1 MAKKLVSILLVLIL
15 LLGLFAGCGLTD
27 KLDELRGRGSGKGRD
42 KDEDDAPRL
51 SKGYY
56 SVLDDDDEIV
66 AYLHSTGKKLT
77 VYDADGEELME
88 ESRFSWDEDEEAF
101 VIDDAP
107 AFTLEEGKKI
117 TTISIPKKSPLGI
130 KKGDYTLE
138 EIDEDE
144 LPEIDDGDDNTSVPS
159 SGQTAT
165 PSSENAYNIGICTI
179 MDHPL
184 LNDAVDGFKAA
195 VTKGLSEAGI
205 NADFDVKNGEGD
217 YAVVADYI
225 NKFYDADDDL
235 IFAVATPVLQL
246 SAAATPNIP
255 IVATAVSDFGTA
267 LDLSLDDRGCTGINV
282 TGVSDLA
289 APAVLGEMTHE
300 FVTDMETLLVIYTE
314 DKKTRAD
321 EYCTY
326 LEDMYGTEVYWV
338 KMEPGDDF
346 ASVAAEYIAATM
358 CDAVFIIY
366 DYRLNDAYPD
376 IEKVCTAFDI
386 PLLSDVEHN
395 NVTAYVYVD
404 YYELG
409 YRTGEIACRILLNDE
424 KASDIPVA
432 YGDFDSCVYYASY
445 KKSVELG
452 LTYPASFVN
461 SD

>member
-1 MAKKLVSILLVLIL
+1 MAKKLVSILLVLVL

-217 YAVVADYI
+217 YVKVADYI

-235 IFAVATPVLQL
+235 IFAVATPVLQ
-246 SAAATPNIP
+246 SAAASTPSIP
-255 IVATAVSDFGTA
+255 IVATAVSDFTMA
-267 LDLSLDDRGCTGINV
+267 LGSELDDRGCTGINV

-289 APAVLGEMTHE
+289 APVVLAEMTYAL
-300 FVTDMETLLVIYTE
+300 DPDLDKILVIYTE
-314 DKKTRAD
+314 GTTMRAD

-326 LEDMYGTEVYWV
+326 LEDMYGIECYWI
-338 KMEPGDDF
+338 KMKPGDDYEF
-346 ASVAAEYIAATM
+346 VTTEYIAATL
-358 CDAVFIIY
+358 CDAVFVLY
-366 DYRLNDAYPD
+366 DYLYFDAYEE
-376 IEKVCTAFDI
+376 IEEACTAFDI
-386 PLLSDVEHN
+386 PLLSDVEN
-395 NVTAYVYVD
+395 ENVTAYALVD

-409 YRTGEIACRILLNDE
+409 YRAGEIACRILLNGE
-424 KASDIPVA
+424 KASEIPVE
-432 YGDFDSCVYYASY
+432 YGDFNSCVLYASY
-445 KKSVELG
+445 KKAAALG
-452 LTYPASFVN
+452 LPAPATFFN